1 MIPPGFRMLRERIE
15 GQMGPQRLGSR
26 SSASSDLVAL
36 FLAALSTYVLADAL
50 ATFRTREL
58 GIRAALGA
66 TGFGLA
72 RLLLAETLRPVCLGV
87 ALGLV
92 LAVSGAHLLRAF
104 VFQVQPLDVRTLA
117 AVAGSL
123 LAVVVALS
131 LRPVRLAVR
140 LDVARILREL

>member
-1 MIPPGFRMLRERIE
+1 
-15 GQMGPQRLGSR
+15 MGPQRLGS
-26 SSASSDLVAL
+26 AVLGVLGIVAL

-66 TGFGLA
+66 TGSGLA
-72 RLLLAETLRPVCLGV
+72 RLLLAETLRPVCFGV

-92 LAVSGAHLLRAF
+92 LAASGAHLLRAF
-104 VFQVQPLDVRTLA
+104 VFQVQPLDVPTLA

-123 LAVVVALS
+123 LAVVAASS
-131 LRPVRLAVR
+131 LRPVRRAVR
-140 LDVARILREL
+140 LDVARTLREL